1 MKVQSALKSTF
12 EERRSELRG
21 GGNIGSAKRAKE
33 RTNRSSAAKRG
44 LALHSP
50 PLGQTSSKVRG
61 ESQTEENANSCK
73 SKDVHAE
80 FKLDMV
86 LYKCLKG

>member
-21 GGNIGSAKRAKE
+21 GGNIGSGRRNE